1 MELVD
6 IFPSLN
12 LLLRHLFPCPP
23 LPLPPFLSFQ
33 ILLFHIPIFLNIL
46 GSLARSIE
54 RSIIFFFRFYSTD
67 YHCKSMY
74 LCGLS
79 QIQMR
84 VRESSLNERYTGEYA
99 SQSRSTFL
107 PFSRKSRA
115 PFVFPYPLFPLP
127 PFLSSQTPPFLVP
140 IFSNLPVLF
149 AWFIER
155 WIGFFGFW
163 LIYPRK
169 SMHFCGEIIFSL
181 LIYYSLLWV
190 KESSL
195 LRNFRNV
202 DCSEFTLQ
210 RKCCWF
216 LIKRNSK

>member
-12 LLLRHLFPCPP
+12 LLLRLLFPCPP

-46 GSLARSIE
+46 GSLVRSIE
-54 RSIIFFFRFYSTD
+54 RSIIFFSVFILLI

-79 QIQMR
+79 QIQTR

-99 SQSRSTFL
+99 SQSRSTCL
-107 PFSRKSRA
+107 PFSRTSRA
-115 PFVFPYPLFPLP
+115 PFVFPHPLLPLP

-181 LIYYSLLWV
+181 
-190 KESSL
+190 
-195 LRNFRNV
+195 
-202 DCSEFTLQ
+202 
-210 RKCCWF
+210 
-216 LIKRNSK
+216 

>member
-12 LLLRHLFPCPP
+12 LLLRLLFPCPP

-46 GSLARSIE
+46 GSLVRSIE
-54 RSIIFFFRFYSTD
+54 HSIIFFSVFILLI

-79 QIQMR
+79 QIQTR

-107 PFSRKSRA
+107 PFSRTSRA
-115 PFVFPYPLFPLP
+115 PFVFPHPLLPLP

-149 AWFIER
+149 A
-155 WIGFFGFW
+155 
-163 LIYPRK
+163 
-169 SMHFCGEIIFSL
+169 
-181 LIYYSLLWV
+181 
-190 KESSL
+190 
-195 LRNFRNV
+195 
-202 DCSEFTLQ
+202 
-210 RKCCWF
+210 
-216 LIKRNSK
+216 